1 MNDKRSLSERA
12 SARPPLPSIAPPTDD
27 IDSEWGDDAAPA
39 VPAAPKLPQ
48 LSPSVAPAVAAPSHE
63 SVAAPAPVAAQPE
76 PARAPL
82 RSSLPPRPEAVTGRA
97 TSTIPPRP
105 ASIAPAPTSPSS
117 PPGYQ
122 NNPLRKQTLLGIAP
136 VIPERASQPPSA
148 AATTTPTDNPL
159 RKQTLLGI
167 APVIPERA
175 SEAPAAA
182 EPEVA
187 EARAPAARDSERPA
201 PNADVLAS
209 DAPTTRDVSAA
220 APRPTPPAAIHTP
233 LTVSGAG
240 DIDDLPPL
248 RSRRPRW
255 VLPVSAAAVL
265 LLGVVGL
272 RALDHAP
279 PSPRAE
285 RGATPAAAA
294 PAAKSKSA
302 IDSVSDFEGL
312 EELSAA
318 APSAAPEPAT
328 SAGSAP
334 TPSDA
339 APTDNEAPPSDA
351 PASDAPSA
359 GATRINVIS
368 DPPGARMFWKGKEVG
383 TTPFVLELPAGQ
395 RRSFEL
401 GKPGFVTRKV
411 VIDGTKSELT
421 IGLKP
426 Q

>member
-1 MNDKRSLSERA
+1 
-12 SARPPLPSIAPPTDD
+12 
-27 IDSEWGDDAAPA
+27 
-39 VPAAPKLPQ
+39 V
-48 LSPSVAPAVAAPSHE
+48 
-63 SVAAPAPVAAQPE
+63 
-76 PARAPL
+76 
-82 RSSLPPRPEAVTGRA
+82 
-97 TSTIPPRP
+97 
-105 ASIAPAPTSPSS
+105 SPSS
-117 PPGYQ
+117 PPRYE

-136 VIPERASQPPSA
+136 VIPERASQPPA
-148 AATTTPTDNPL
+148 AGATTMPTDNPL

-175 SEAPAAA
+175 SEAPVAA
-182 EPEVA
+182 EPELATAAPV
-187 EARAPAARDSERPA
+187 PAARDSERPA
-201 PNADVLAS
+201 PTGDVLAS
-209 DAPTTRDVSAA
+209 DAPTTRDLSGAARRSA
-220 APRPTPPAAIHTP
+220 PPAAIHTP

-248 RSRRPRW
+248 RSQRPRW
-255 VLPVSAAAVL
+255 VVPVSAAAVL

-294 PAAKSKSA
+294 PAAKSKA
-302 IDSVSDFEGL
+302 TINSVSDFEGL

-318 APSAAPEPAT
+318 APSATPEAT
-328 SAGSAP
+328 TPSAP
-334 TPSDA
+334 APTAADAAATESGATPSTA
-339 APTDNEAPPSDA
+339 A
-351 PASDAPSA
+351 ASDAPSA
-359 GATRINVIS
+359 GTTRVNVVS
-368 DPPGARMFWKGKEVG
+368 DPPGARMFWRGKEVG
-383 TTPFVLELPAGQ
+383 TTPFVLELPAGE

-411 VIDGTKSELT
+411 VIDGAKSELS